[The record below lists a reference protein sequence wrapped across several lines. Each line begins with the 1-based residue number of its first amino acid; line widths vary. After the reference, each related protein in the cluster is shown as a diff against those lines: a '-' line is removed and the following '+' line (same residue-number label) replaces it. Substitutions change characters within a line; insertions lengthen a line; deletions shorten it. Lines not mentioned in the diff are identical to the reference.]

1 VERLRGDTVALDELN
16 GALDALADGEVV
28 RQIVVP

>member
-1 VERLRGDTVALDELN
+1 MPRPSSGVVN